1 MNINGF
7 SDIISTKEELQAL
20 LGTPSELVNN
30 KSIDY
35 LDAHC
40 RDFISKASMLFVST
54 SDAAGNCD
62 VSPRGDAAGFVLTLD
77 EKRLVIPERPGNKRC
92 DTLQNILENPKVGLI
107 FIIPGLEETLRVNGR
122 ACIIKD
128 EAIMAQLEAQGK
140 VPAVG
145 IGVEVEECYIHCA
158 KAFKRSGLWKPEQW
172 PAQHTHPRPAA
183 ILADHI
189 KKPDYSEEH
198 ITTVLKES
206 YEKRLY

>member
-1 MNINGF
+1 MSNQF
-7 SDIISTKEELQAL
+7 SEIISTVEDLQAL
-20 LGTPSELVNN
+20 LGTPSDLVNN

-35 LDAHC
+35 LDSHC

-62 VSPRGDAAGFVLTLD
+62 VSPRGDAAGFVLALD

-92 DTLQNILENPKVGLI
+92 DTLRNILENPKVGLI
-107 FIIPGLEETLRVNGR
+107 FIIPGLEETLRVNGK

-128 EAIMAQLEAQGK
+128 EIILTQLAAQGK
-140 VPAVG
+140 VPVVG

-158 KAFKRSGLWKPEQW
+158 KAFKRSSLWQPEQW
-172 PAQHTHPRPAA
+172 PAQETLPRPAA

-198 ITTVLKES
+198 IKTVLKES